1 MAAPTSSLS
10 ILAWTSDAVLNG
22 LGRGTQAHYLVD
34 YVERLAEIERGWP
47 IAIAIEGHY
56 VDRHYL
62 DDFQHYYAR
71 SFHMPD
77 SACRRWHFFART
89 TPADLEAELQA
100 SFADPSRVAATS
112 ASLESRYLGFLVQ
125 RPLSGAPVGRTVLRT
140 YPVDG
145 RRHYCVVRPYVV
157 HVAGHRL
164 RIDGLAY
171 QQQDRGAAVCASTA
185 VWSALQRVAH
195 VTGQRTPTPS
205 AITRASGSPFP
216 TSAGLDVRQMAEAIS
231 RLGYGVDAFYPR
243 HNRAL
248 FRSHVVAYLDSNLPV
263 ILMMTRK
270 RPGAGG
276 QIVDGHAIVVTGYSE
291 PRPATTV
298 ATDMTGVPPIAL
310 HGSDADVLYVH
321 DDNLGS
327 HARYELYASHE
338 WEDGFLKLE
347 VLRGRSNA
355 PKVPWWRQDV
365 WSVFAAIVAKP
376 LKLRKGVE
384 QSFHDTVALRPLVQR
399 FFPIDFTYAR
409 RFTSGAEYQ
418 RGLLE
423 SGDVDRTSIPKLM
436 LSTRF
441 SRHIGVIRALRRPG
455 SPTLDV
461 VVDATEVEREPI
473 LPRVT
478 AIVAH
483 GIPVNSP
490 GAPRARQLAD
500 FLGCPLVLGKALEAA
515 TPAQRDDH
523 E

>member
-1 MAAPTSSLS
+1 MAVATNSLAVVPWAPET
-10 ILAWTSDAVLNG
+10 VLEG

-34 YVERLAEIERGWP
+34 YVERLAEIEGWWP
-47 IAIAIEGHY
+47 ITIAIEGHY

-71 SFHMPD
+71 SFHTPE
-77 SACRRWHFFART
+77 SSCRRWHFFGRMK
-89 TPADLEAELQA
+89 PAELEASLHA
-100 SFADPSRVAATS
+100 SFADPSRIPETS
-112 ASLESRYLGFLVQ
+112 AALQNRYLGFLVQ

-145 RRHYCVVRPYVV
+145 RRHYCVVRPYTV

-185 VWSALQRVAH
+185 LWSALQRVAY

-270 RPGAGG
+270 RPGSGG

-298 ATDMTGVPPIAL
+298 ATDMPGVPPIAL

-327 HARYELYASHE
+327 HARYELYSSHE

-355 PKVPWWRQDV
+355 PQVPWWRQDV

-376 LKLRKGVE
+376 PKLRKGVE

-399 FFPIDFTYAR
+399 FFPIDFVYAR
-409 RFTSGAEYQ
+409 RFTSGTEYQ
-418 RGLLE
+418 RVLLE
-423 SGDVDRTSIPKLM
+423 SDRVDRSSLPDLM
-436 LSTRF
+436 LATRF
-441 SRHIGVIRALRRPG
+441 SRQIGVIRALRRADT
-455 SPTLDV
+455 PTLDI
-461 VVDATEVEREPI
+461 VVDATEVERDPI

-483 GIPVNSP
+483 GIPANSP
-490 GAPRARQLAD
+490 GGPRARQLAE
-500 FLGCPLVLGKALEAA
+500 FLGCPLVLGKRLAE
-515 TPAQRDDH
+515 TPEGA
-523 E
+523 